1 MLFTETND
9 LFISYFLSIR
19 QLKLNICPYVPLRGK
34 FAQPRFSEEA
44 YSRWGLNHFVKRGMQ
59 EVQRPVKSALFEVT
73 FPHEKGEAL
82 GCLPRVLIELVGACK
97 RIDPT
102 TGLREGSDL
111 RVVLK
116 RCGIQ
121 WNGHGSLF

>member
-1 MLFTETND
+1 M
-9 LFISYFLSIR
+9 
-19 QLKLNICPYVPLRGK
+19 
-34 FAQPRFSEEA
+34 
-44 YSRWGLNHFVKRGMQ
+44 
-59 EVQRPVKSALFEVT
+59 KSALFEVA
-73 FPHEKGEAL
+73 FPNQEGEAL
-82 GCLPRVLIELVGACK
+82 GRLPCVLIELVGASK

-102 TGLREGSDL
+102 LGLRQGGDL

>member
-1 MLFTETND
+1 MFDIGL
-9 LFISYFLSIR
+9 
-19 QLKLNICPYVPLRGK
+19 CVPSGGK
-34 FAQPRFSEEA
+34 FAKARFSEEA
-44 YSRWGLNHFVKRGMQ
+44 YSRWGLDHLVKRGVQ
-59 EVQRPVKSALFEVT
+59 EVQRPMKSALFEVA

-82 GCLPRVLIELVGACK
+82 GCLPRVLIELTGSSE

-102 TGLREGSDL
+102 LGLREGRDL

-116 RCGIQ
+116 RCGVQ